1 MITRC
6 RPLLG
11 TFVEI
16 TVPVG
21 QEAAADRS
29 FAAVEHVHRA
39 MSFHEG
45 GSDLAR
51 LRAATPGEAIEVD
64 AETVRVLRLA
74 LDLFRATDGLFDVTT
89 GRQLVR
95 AGFLPRA
102 GIARLAA
109 FPGTSA
115 DIEVV
120 DDHHIRLAR
129 RVLIDLGGI
138 AKGHAVDRAIEAL
151 TDAGVAEGLV
161 NAGGDL
167 RVFGDR
173 DWPVALRD
181 ADDVVRHA
189 VQARNCAMASSA
201 NLMNRRR
208 FRGQEQS
215 PHIGRGGRPVL
226 TTGRVSVVAP
236 RCILADAMT
245 KVAMADPE
253 LAGQVMAT
261 YGGYLLAS
269 PSNGNCH

>member
-21 QEAAADRS
+21 HEAAADRG

-51 LRAATPGEAIEVD
+51 LRAAAPGEAMEVD
-64 AETVRVLRLA
+64 AETVKVLRLA
-74 LDLFRATDGLFDVTT
+74 LDLFHATDGLFDVTT

-115 DIEVV
+115 NIEVV
-120 DDHHIRLAR
+120 DDHHVRLAR
-129 RVLIDLGGI
+129 RVLIDFGGI
-138 AKGHAVDRAIEAL
+138 AKGHAVDLAVKAL
-151 TDAGVAEGLV
+151 AEAGVAEGLV

-167 RVFGDR
+167 RVFGNR
-173 DWPVALRD
+173 DWTIALRD
-181 ADDVVRHA
+181 ADAVVRHA
-189 VQARNCAMASSA
+189 VQARDCAMASSA

-208 FRGQEQS
+208 YRGQEQS
-215 PHIGRGGRPVL
+215 PHIGQGGRPVI
-226 TTGRVSVVAP
+226 TADRVSVVAP
-236 RCILADAMT
+236 ICAVADAMT

-253 LAGQVMAT
+253 LAGQVLAT
-261 YGGYLLAS
+261 YGGYLLAT
-269 PSNGNCH
+269 PSNGNHH